1 MANKRIAEFTV
12 QSSLNATDEFLLQ
25 ETDDGDYK
33 KVLLSVLKTYIDT
46 DTDTNIPAGTIIP
59 YANNSTPT
67 GYLLCDG
74 SAVSRTTY
82 ATLFTAISTTWGAG
96 DTTTT
101 FNLPDLEGAFLRG
114 TGTHGT
120 NKMADNNYYAGPAVG
135 AYEND
140 QMQGHYHSALSP
152 ATTVAEIFGNNSHG
166 GSLVGNGG
174 SGVGYALSTASTGET
189 LTNGTH
195 GTTRPGDETRA
206 FAAGVKFI
214 IKY

>member
-1 MANKRIAEFTV
+1 MANKGISEFTAK
-12 QSSLNATDEFLLQ
+12 SPLAATDEFLLQ
-25 ETDDGDYK
+25 ETGDGDYK
-33 KVLLSVLKTYIDT
+33 KVLLSVLAGYIN
-46 DTDTNIPAGTIIP
+46 TDTNIPAGTILA
-59 YANNSTPT
+59 YANNSIPT

-82 ATLFTAISTTWGAG
+82 ATLFTNIGTTWGAG

-140 QMQGHYHSALSP
+140 QFQGHKHEVAVTASSTSDVSL
-152 ATTVAEIFGNNSHG
+152 AEIGNNV
-166 GSLVGNGG
+166 LA
-174 SGVGYALSTASTGET
+174 GYFATRPDPITDG
-189 LTNGTH
+189 TNGTP
-195 GTTRPGDETRA
+195 RFGDETRA